1 MHRVWKH
8 ILIITPLFVFV
19 ALMGF
24 FIFYPVPKPPVIE
37 IASARSAISEAFKKN
52 AGIYS
57 GKLFSEAKSCYDSAM
72 LYWNRENEK
81 HRYSRDFNRVSK
93 LASQALK
100 KAHEASID
108 AESNTAN
115 LKISIREKISS
126 LRTTDENLNKR
137 FSKYPM
143 PTEMRNNISKGEI
156 LLAEAELEWE
166 NEEYIQAQ
174 KKLDVVEKLLV
185 PTYEYADANMRSY
198 FRSYPQWKKWAD
210 STITVSRINQDYSI
224 IVDKFS
230 RKVFVYLSGELRLT
244 YSAEL
249 GKNWVGDKRVKGDK
263 ATPEGMYKIS
273 KKFLSDS
280 TKYHKALLLDYPN
293 EEDTAIFKALVEKG
307 SLPRSAMI
315 GGMIEIHGNGGK
327 GSDWTA
333 GCIALTDR
341 EMDSLFKIVKIGTPV
356 TIVGSMYDLKHVQI
370 R

>member
-8 ILIITPLFVFV
+8 ILIITPLFVLV
-19 ALMGF
+19 AFMGF
-24 FIFYPVPKPPVIE
+24 IIFYPVPRPPVGE
-37 IASARSAISEAFKKN
+37 MVSARSVISMASKKN

-57 GKLFSEAKSCYDSAM
+57 EALFNESKNCYDSAM
-72 LYWNRENEK
+72 TYWKRENEK
-81 HRYSRDFNRVSK
+81 GIYSRNYKKVSEFAS
-93 LASQALK
+93 LAANKASEASNDAEKNTSYLKIAIQEKITALK
-100 KAHEASID
+100 K
-108 AESNTAN
+108 
-115 LKISIREKISS
+115 
-126 LRTTDENLNKR
+126 TDEGLNRR

-143 PTEMRNNISKGEI
+143 STEMKNNISRGEI
-156 LLAEAELEWE
+156 LLTEAEMDWGIG
-166 NEEYIQAQ
+166 EYARAQA
-174 KKLDVVEKLLV
+174 KITEVEKILV
-185 PTYEYADANMRSY
+185 PSYEYADANLRSY

-210 STITVSRINQDYSI
+210 STIAESRINQDYSI

-230 RKVFVYLSGELRLT
+230 RKVFVYLNGELQLT

-280 TKYHKALLLDYPN
+280 TRYYKALLLNYPN
-293 EEDTAIFKALVEKG
+293 EEDTAIFDALIEKG
-307 SLPRSAMI
+307 SLPRSAVI

-333 GCIALTDR
+333 GCIAVTDR
-341 EMDSLFKIVKIGTPV
+341 EMDSLFKIVKVGTPV
-356 TIVGSMYDLKHVQI
+356 TIIGSMYDLKHVQI

>member
-1 MHRVWKH
+1 MHRIWKH

-24 FIFYPVPKPPVIE
+24 FIFYPVLKPPAGEMVY
-37 IASARSAISEAFKKN
+37 ARSAISMAAKKN

-57 GKLFSEAKSCYDSAM
+57 EALFNEAKNCYDSAM
-72 LYWNRENEK
+72 TYWKRENEK
-81 HRYSRDFNRVSK
+81 GIYSRNYKKVSEYAS
-93 LASQALK
+93 LAAKKAFEASNDAENNTSNLNVTIQEKITDLK
-100 KAHEASID
+100 K
-108 AESNTAN
+108 
-115 LKISIREKISS
+115 
-126 LRTTDENLNKR
+126 TDEGLNRR

-143 PTEMRNNISKGEI
+143 PTEMSNNMSKGEI
-156 LLAEAELEWE
+156 LLTEAEMAWGKG
-166 NEEYIQAQ
+166 EYVRAQ
-174 KKLDVVEKLLV
+174 EKITEVIKLLV
-185 PTYEYADANMRSY
+185 PSYEYADANLRSY

-210 STITVSRINQDYSI
+210 STIAESRINQDYSI

-230 RKVFVYLSGELRLT
+230 RKVFVYLNGELQLA

-280 TKYHKALLLDYPN
+280 TKYYKALLLNYPN
-293 EEDTAIFKALVEKG
+293 EEDTAIFEALVEKG

-333 GCIALTDR
+333 GCIAVTDR
-341 EMDSLFKIVKIGTPV
+341 EMDSLFKIVKVGTPV
-356 TIVGSMYDLKHVQI
+356 TIVGSLYDLKHVQI